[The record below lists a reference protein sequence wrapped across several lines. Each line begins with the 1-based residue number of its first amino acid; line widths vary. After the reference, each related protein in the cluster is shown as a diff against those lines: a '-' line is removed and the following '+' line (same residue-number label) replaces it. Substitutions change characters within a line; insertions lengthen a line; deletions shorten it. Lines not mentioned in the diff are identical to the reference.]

1 MREITIH
8 TSFIALN
15 ELLKLAGV
23 VGSGAEAKLLIRS
36 GEVWVNGEPCTVI
49 RKKITVN
56 DRVDVH
62 DQGSFT
68 VVSEA

>member
-8 TSFIALN
+8 TPFIALN

-36 GEVWVNGEPCTVI
+36 SEVWVNGEPCTVV
-49 RKKITVN
+49 RKKITVD
-56 DRVDVH
+56 DRVDVP

>member
-8 TSFIALN
+8 TPFIALN

-36 GEVWVNGEPCTVI
+36 GEVWVNGESCTVV

-56 DRVDVH
+56 DRVDVP